1 MVLDLITPIKGLA
14 SITSEKGIPKGETL
28 KTWRAGSLFQFID
41 NALVEGRGAPVFG
54 LPFPALVCDDLGTE
68 AGDFIGV
75 DSNPSHPRVVFVV
88 AKHQSGSAGVS
99 ASAFYEVSGQ
109 ALKNLAYL
117 KSDGQEVPGAQS
129 KFDGNWKLTANKKTD
144 RVPRKRAGP
153 GSVAFRKLLAR
164 TTRTPGTERA
174 IWLVC
179 AGGML
184 SKAALEREFAKAK
197 PRAHVLQFYH
207 LVVSAYSAGQSV
219 GVGLK
224 IFCAE

>member
-1 MVLDLITPIKGLA
+1 
-14 SITSEKGIPKGETL
+14 L
-28 KTWRAGSLFQFID
+28 KTWRAGSLFRFID
-41 NALVEGRGAPVFG
+41 DALVEGRGAPVFG

-75 DSNPSHPRVVFVV
+75 DPDPSHPRIVFVV
-88 AKHQSGSAGVS
+88 AKHQSGNAGVS
-99 ASAFYEVSGQ
+99 ASAFYEVSGP

-117 KSDGQEVPGAQS
+117 KSDGQEVPGAPT
-129 KFDGNWKLTANKKTD
+129 KFDGNWTLSAKKKTD

-164 TTRTPGTERA
+164 TARTPGTERT
-174 IWLVC
+174 IWLIC

-184 SKAALEREFAKAK
+184 SKAALEREFRRAT

-207 LVVSAYSAGQSV
+207 LVVSAYSACQSV
-219 GVGLK
+219 GIGLK